1 MTIELYTIKCN
12 NTYTYYSN
20 ADAGTPTAGDTLLCD
35 TTETLA
41 TVPVTRGY
49 TYTYTT
55 TWVRSEAGND
65 VKITKGLL
73 PTISNTLKWL
83 NNYFYVTDQVAI
95 DSQNFDT
102 LGCGSVDNYI
112 RVEDDAMVFNADGKI
127 ETTDTIEFIVGDLV
141 HIQQAV
147 RNQGKVGY
155 LSALGSVDFTLDRTL
170 TADTSYG
177 VVYLTQI
184 PEDVEDIISKMIW
197 YDIYQRDLTQDGAIN
212 TESEGSYS
220 VSYDTA
226 NPISGILYPK
236 GTITG
241 LLQYKQVKVMN

>member
-1 MTIELYTIKCN
+1 MIELYTIKCN

-20 ADAGTPTAGDTLLCD
+20 ADASSPTAGDTLLCD
-35 TTETLA
+35 TTGTLA
-41 TVPVTRGY
+41 TVSVTRGY

-55 TWVRSEAGND
+55 TWVRSEAGTD
-65 VKITKGLL
+65 VKTTKALN

-83 NNYFYVTDQVAI
+83 NNYFYVTDQAAI
-95 DSQNFDT
+95 NEQNFDT
-102 LGCGSVDNYI
+102 LGCGCFNNYI

-141 HIQQAV
+141 YIQDAV
-147 RNQGKVGY
+147 RNKHKVGY
-155 LSALGSVDFTLDRTL
+155 LSALGTVDFTLDRTL

-197 YDIYQRDLTQDGAIN
+197 YDIYQRDLTQDGSIS

-226 NPISGILYPK
+226 NPIYGILYPK

-241 LLQYKQVKVMN
+241 LLQYRLQGIKN